1 MCAFWRLCVSG
12 GCANAGVCASSG
24 GCASFGGRDN
34 AAGAEVGETERQK
47 VSVRVRINIEIMR
60 QIDWLKDSD
69 KESKLGL
76 WLTLSVRLENR
87 YFKKQRD
94 RGFARSRRC

>member
-1 MCAFWRLCVSG
+1 MCKFWRTHGVHVLEIVRFRRMCD
-12 GCANAGVCASSG
+12 AGVCASSG

-60 QIDWLKDSD
+60 QIDW
-69 KESKLGL
+69 
-76 WLTLSVRLENR
+76 
-87 YFKKQRD
+87 
-94 RGFARSRRC
+94 